1 MGIQLKEASVKT
13 SVLVALLLVLTLTA
27 GTAAAQQA
35 PFNEVGVT
43 MGHWHIASKDV
54 EANKKLFLAMGGKLY
69 TPGGNPLIMFP
80 GVLINLNLGNEKGE
94 GGTQGSVV
102 NHVGFIV
109 NNVQQ
114 RVAQWKAAGVR
125 ALPGNN
131 NRLDQAFVETADG
144 VRIEILDAK
153 TQSMPVRNEHV
164 HFFLPENEI
173 PKAQAWYA
181 KTFGGKPGTAITA
194 RSWTFREYSSGS
206 TRPTR
211 NRRPREGACWTTLVL
226 T

>member
-54 EANKKLFLAMGGKLY
+54 EANKKLFLTMGGKLY
-69 TPGGNPLIMFP
+69 TPGGNPLIMCP

-125 ALPGNN
+125 VLPGGIG
-131 NRLDQAFVETADG
+131 RLDQAYVDTPDG
-144 VRIEILDAK
+144 LRMEIIEEK
-153 TQSMPVRNEHV
+153 TQTVPIRGEHF
-164 HFFLPENEI
+164 HLYLTEGEI
-173 PKAQAWYA
+173 PKAHIWY
-181 KTFGGKPGTAITA
+181 
-194 RSWTFREYSSGS
+194 
-206 TRPTR
+206 
-211 NRRPREGACWTTLVL
+211 
-226 T
+226 